1 MEFNRVT
8 DVPGSERKGERNFMP
23 IETAEKP
30 AAVEQLLESVPKIK
44 DRLSDKFE
52 DGVRSARRA
61 IKHGRYA
68 AEDLIEEAQHTIR
81 QKPLESVAVV
91 LAAGVL
97 AGALAGGFVTWL
109 GSRRR

>member
-1 MEFNRVT
+1 
-8 DVPGSERKGERNFMP
+8 MP
-23 IETAEKP
+23 AETAEKP
-30 AAVEQLLESVPKIK
+30 ATVDQHFGSVPKIK
-44 DRLSDKFE
+44 ARLTDKFE

-81 QKPLESVAVV
+81 QKPLEAVAVV

-109 GSRRR
+109 GFRRR